1 MDKINKLKAL
11 TGDEE
16 VSVDRT
22 TSGKWGYNVK
32 ARHVYEGTDSEEE
45 DEEEIPLPRK
55 IEAESIS
62 IPNHPDIEHGNALS
76 YNFVTYIN
84 SHKYTR

>member
-32 ARHVYEGTDSEEE
+32 ARHIYEGTDSEEE
-45 DEEEIPLPRK
+45 DEEEIPLRRK
-55 IEAESIS
+55 TEPESIS
-62 IPNHPDIEHGNALS
+62 RPNHPDTEHGNALPC
-76 YNFVTYIN
+76 NFCSLYQF
-84 SHKYTR
+84 